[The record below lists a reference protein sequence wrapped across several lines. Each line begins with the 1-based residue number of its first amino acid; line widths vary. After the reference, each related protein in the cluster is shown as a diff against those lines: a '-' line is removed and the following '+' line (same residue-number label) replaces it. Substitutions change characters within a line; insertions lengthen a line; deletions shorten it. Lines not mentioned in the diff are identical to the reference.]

1 MTEAAVQERPITSRQ
16 IVVGGVPIGGGAQVA
31 VQSMTNTNTSDVEA
45 TVRQVYEL
53 NAAGADLVRVSVNGS
68 KALKGFKEVLWR
80 SPVPLIADVHFD
92 YRMALGAADAG
103 AACVRVNPGNIGGDG
118 RYRAVIEKCVETG
131 VAMRIG
137 VNSGSVEKQY
147 RDLRKAEALVAS
159 ALQKVEVA
167 EEMGFTNFKVSLKAS
182 HVPEMVQANK
192 EFRRHSN
199 APLHLGVTE
208 AGTRLP
214 GAIKSAAALGQLLP
228 YGIPDTFGFE
238 PAPPRPERHRLPE
251 LRPHVGLRRDRD
263 GRPGR
268 GESQALR
275 GPFHRRRDGLRSQ
288 RSRGGPGCR
297 LRRRRR
303 QGRWCDLRQGTPL
316 AQSAPRRDLRRT
328 LRGDTERRLEVA
340 ARPILIEV
348 GGLIRGLRLS
358 VLALF

>member
-53 NAAGADLVRVSVNGS
+53 NAACA
-68 KALKGFKEVLWR
+68 
-80 SPVPLIADVHFD
+80 
-92 YRMALGAADAG
+92 
-103 AACVRVNPGNIGGDG
+103 RVNPGNIGGDG

-147 RDLRKAEALVAS
+147 RDLPKAEALVAS

-228 YGIPDTFGFE
+228 YGI
-238 PAPPRPERHRLPE
+238 
-251 LRPHVGLRRDRD
+251 
-263 GRPGR
+263 
-268 GESQALR
+268 
-275 GPFHRRRDGLRSQ
+275 
-288 RSRGGPGCR
+288 
-297 LRRRRR
+297 
-303 QGRWCDLRQGTPL
+303 
-316 AQSAPRRDLRRT
+316 
-328 LRGDTERRLEVA
+328 GDTIRISLAEDPVEEIPVA
-340 ARPILIEV
+340 YQIL
-348 GGLIRGLRLS
+348 S
-358 VLALF
+358 

>member
-1 MTEAAVQERPITSRQ
+1 MIEAAVQERPITSRQ

-80 SPVPLIADVHFD
+80 SPVPLIADGH
-92 YRMALGAADAG
+92 
-103 AACVRVNPGNIGGDG
+103 
-118 RYRAVIEKCVETG
+118 YRAVIEKCVETG

-137 VNSGSVEKQY
+137 VNSGSVEKHY

-228 YGIPDTFGFE
+228 YGI
-238 PAPPRPERHRLPE
+238 
-251 LRPHVGLRRDRD
+251 
-263 GRPGR
+263 
-268 GESQALR
+268 
-275 GPFHRRRDGLRSQ
+275 
-288 RSRGGPGCR
+288 
-297 LRRRRR
+297 
-303 QGRWCDLRQGTPL
+303 
-316 AQSAPRRDLRRT
+316 
-328 LRGDTERRLEVA
+328 GDT
-340 ARPILIEV
+340 
-348 GGLIRGLRLS
+348 IRIS
-358 VLALF
+358 LAEDPV

>member
-118 RYRAVIEKCVETG
+118 RYRAVIEKCAETG

-147 RDLRKAEALVAS
+147 RDLRKA
-159 ALQKVEVA
+159 
-167 EEMGFTNFKVSLKAS
+167 
-182 HVPEMVQANK
+182 
-192 EFRRHSN
+192 RRSSR
-199 APLHLGVTE
+199 A
-208 AGTRLP
+208 RYRRS
-214 GAIKSAAALGQLLP
+214 KS
-228 YGIPDTFGFE
+228 
-238 PAPPRPERHRLPE
+238 
-251 LRPHVGLRRDRD
+251 
-263 GRPGR
+263 
-268 GESQALR
+268 
-275 GPFHRRRDGLRSQ
+275 
-288 RSRGGPGCR
+288 
-297 LRRRRR
+297 
-303 QGRWCDLRQGTPL
+303 
-316 AQSAPRRDLRRT
+316 PRRWASRT
-328 LRGDTERRLEVA
+328 SRS
-340 ARPILIEV
+340 P
-348 GGLIRGLRLS
+348 
-358 VLALF
+358 